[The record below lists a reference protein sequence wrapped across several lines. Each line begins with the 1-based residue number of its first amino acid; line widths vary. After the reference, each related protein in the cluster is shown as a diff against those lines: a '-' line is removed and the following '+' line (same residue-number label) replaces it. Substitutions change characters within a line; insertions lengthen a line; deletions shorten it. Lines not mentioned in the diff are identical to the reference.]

1 MIKIGIIKNKAY
13 LATSK
18 RRRQALDIIE
28 AGIMRVQPDNII
40 YQAVSFDPA
49 RKSLIINHVEH
60 PVRGRLFVIGGG
72 KAAGLMARTLEQI
85 LGTDIIETGLVI
97 DKARPDQF
105 EMRKIKIVQ
114 AGHPLPDIRG
124 VEAVRAIVRL
134 KEQYAVG
141 KEDTV
146 LCLISGGG
154 SSLMPYPLENITLN
168 DKQQV
173 TRLLLACGADIR
185 EINSV
190 RKHLSRIKGGKLAQH
205 FAPARVISLILSDV
219 IGNDLGVIASGL
231 TFPDSS
237 TFAEAHAVLEKYRI
251 LDQVPAAV
259 LTMLERGQRGEM
271 EETPKTL
278 DNVDNYIIGDVRF
291 ALEAMRDKAVSM
303 GLRPVIVT
311 AEQSGETTIAAGQR
325 AREILEG
332 AYRGYRALLL
342 GGETTPC
349 LPDSSGKGGRNQH
362 FAALTPLLLEDYTG
376 EWVCASMGTDGSD
389 FIPDIAGAIVD
400 QQTLQAY
407 KTKAP
412 EYRLLI
418 KNYDSHTL
426 LQKAGN
432 SLIITGNTNT
442 NVGDI
447 MVYLL
452 DLLPFPA
459 A

>member
-1 MIKIGIIKNKAY
+1 MIKIGFIKNKAY
-13 LATSK
+13 LATSEQ
-18 RRRQALDIIE
+18 RRQALDIIE
-28 AGIMRVQPDNII
+28 AGVMRVQPDNIM
-40 YQAVSFDPA
+40 YQAVSFDSA

-85 LGTDIIETGLVI
+85 LGTEIIEAGLVI
-97 DKARPDQF
+97 DKASPAQF
-105 EMRKIKIVQ
+105 ETLKIKIVQ
-114 AGHPLPDIRG
+114 AGHPLPDVRG
-124 VEAVRAIVRL
+124 VEAVREILWL
-134 KEQYAVG
+134 KEQYAIG
-141 KEDTV
+141 REDTV

-154 SSLMPYPLENITLN
+154 SSLLPYPLENLTLS

-190 RKHLSRIKGGKLAQH
+190 RKHLSQIKGGKLALH

-259 LTMLERGQRGEM
+259 LTILERGKRGEI

-278 DNVDNYIIGDVRF
+278 DNVDNYVIGDVLI
-291 ALEAMRDKAVSM
+291 ALEAMKDKADTL
-303 GLRPVIVT
+303 GLKPAIVT
-311 AEQSGETTIAAGQR
+311 AEQSGETTTAAGLR

-332 AYRGYRALLL
+332 AYAGFNALLL
-342 GGETTPC
+342 GGETTPR
-349 LPDSSGKGGRNQH
+349 LPDSPGKGGRNQH
-362 FAALTPLLLEDYTG
+362 FAALTPLLLEDYAG
-376 EWVCASMGTDGSD
+376 DWVFSSVGTDGSD
-389 FIPDIAGAIVD
+389 FMPDIAGAIVD
-400 QQTLQAY
+400 QRTMEAYQTN
-407 KTKAP
+407 AP
-412 EYRLLI
+412 DYHLMLE
-418 KNYDSHTL
+418 NYDSHTL

-432 SLIITGNTNT
+432 ALIITGNTNT

-452 DLLPFPA
+452 
-459 A
+459 